1 MSEQGKVAIFPL
13 LLYCKQPLLGEVYRP
28 ALAVSG
34 YEFQTKPS
42 FYISPSHK
50 RFDIIVTSDRLTFFT
65 ALGFQL
71 HHNSLHFLDE
81 TFFSFL
87 LVILKISSYRFSLQ
101 TKAIV

>member
-81 TFFSFL
+81 TFFFL
-87 LVILKISSYRFSLQ
+87 PIGD
-101 TKAIV
+101 TEN